1 MKQKSGPSTPKVRID
16 KWLWAA
22 RFFKT
27 RQLAVKALKTGKV
40 SLNNQSCKPASVVKV
55 GDILTVKRGYHEM
68 QIEVLDLSENRGPAP
83 VAQQLYLET
92 EQSKQE
98 REKVSKLVAAQPKI
112 DFDLKKP
119 NKRDVRSHRA
129 AKRGR

>member
-1 MKQKSGPSTPKVRID
+1 MKSAVNNSLEKVRID

-40 SLNNQSCKPASVVKV
+40 SLNKQNCKPASTVKL
-55 GDILTVKRGYHEM
+55 GDLLTIKRGYHEM
-68 QIEVLDLSENRGPAP
+68 QVEVLGLSENRGPAP

-92 EQSKQE
+92 EESKRQ
-98 REKVSKLVAAQPKI
+98 RDKVSQQVAAQPKI
-112 DFDLKKP
+112 EFDLKKP
-119 NKRDVRSHRA
+119 DKRDVRSHRA
-129 AKRGR
+129 IKRGE